1 MGDWQNALQSI
12 PSTRKL
18 DQHCSFEEV
27 LEAVETLYADELK
40 PFSRILR
47 KRLAERAIVKGYTD
61 VDVDITGIR
70 AVCESCPLLRVHP
83 EGGNDWSTTLEGRTV
98 CFIDVY
104 SPHDDY
110 PPELWQEATAYFD
123 SLDESDMVLPG
134 GRYLCAN
141 ALMRRKLPF
150 LEGRSLGQVS
160 HIVQLAISQKKLLG
174 YLHGAVVPYR
184 RSQSMLKERCAERLR
199 PCISTRR
206 STKALATWG
215 TVRTHLYEILDGL
228 DAGADAIPL
237 SNVKRL
243 FRSKFRIE
251 LSETALG
258 YSKLSDLLQD
268 PRLSDVCNVWL
279 QGHGYV
285 VSPKLQLQLSN
296 SINLDHDRNVP
307 CTGAGSEGEGKL
319 EQELELAEI
328 NSLHL
333 ASPGT
338 AVCSKETLSSLEFES
353 ADYSGCIVHNTF
365 IHAMPTLGTQSA
377 GSTRRSKSL
386 PHDWISDDH
395 LNDGVYTKLD
405 LLPQPRLGRIDTS
418 NDRNNVIVTGLR
430 AAEGERLLQNS
441 CTDSSKSTCTF
452 SSCAH
457 YQSPMAQDEGACY
470 GGVGPYPALHEFDA
484 GTLQSEIAMD
494 CKMPAPFGSSSWSAT
509 ASPFCPQDNRE
520 PETLPF
526 TSSGPQRVVRL
537 AELIALPAKPS
548 PRDTECDEAHHSG
561 RVARQRGRKGGKAS
575 PGTRNVHIAG
585 GQPLSTADMD
595 GESNNVRTRR
605 ARPKQTRNKVV
616 QADA

>member
-228 DAGADAIPL
+228 DAGADVIPL

-279 QGHGYV
+279 
-285 VSPKLQLQLSN
+285 
-296 SINLDHDRNVP
+296 
-307 CTGAGSEGEGKL
+307 
-319 EQELELAEI
+319 
-328 NSLHL
+328 
-333 ASPGT
+333 
-338 AVCSKETLSSLEFES
+338 
-353 ADYSGCIVHNTF
+353 
-365 IHAMPTLGTQSA
+365 
-377 GSTRRSKSL
+377 
-386 PHDWISDDH
+386 
-395 LNDGVYTKLD
+395 
-405 LLPQPRLGRIDTS
+405 
-418 NDRNNVIVTGLR
+418 
-430 AAEGERLLQNS
+430 
-441 CTDSSKSTCTF
+441 
-452 SSCAH
+452 
-457 YQSPMAQDEGACY
+457 
-470 GGVGPYPALHEFDA
+470 
-484 GTLQSEIAMD
+484 
-494 CKMPAPFGSSSWSAT
+494 
-509 ASPFCPQDNRE
+509 
-520 PETLPF
+520 
-526 TSSGPQRVVRL
+526 
-537 AELIALPAKPS
+537 
-548 PRDTECDEAHHSG
+548 
-561 RVARQRGRKGGKAS
+561 
-575 PGTRNVHIAG
+575 
-585 GQPLSTADMD
+585 
-595 GESNNVRTRR
+595 
-605 ARPKQTRNKVV
+605 
-616 QADA
+616 